1 MNSPSVQQRS
11 GRRQLL
17 LVASIFFV
25 PLAAAAF
32 LYFYSGWRPPVGVQH
47 GNLID
52 PPRPL
57 PEMAFSLPDGG
68 TTTADV
74 LRGRWFLVHPVE
86 GACDER
92 CLAALADLRQ
102 LRLALDKDAPRVQ
115 RVLLHDGRCCG
126 AGEPAAGPD
135 LLVLGAAGPEGQS
148 FRALFPPASDG
159 SAGIYIV
166 DPHGN
171 LMMSY
176 PATGAARG
184 LLKDL
189 ERLLRLSSIG

>member
-1 MNSPSVQQRS
+1 MNPSTAERRS
-11 GRRQLL
+11 GRGQLL

-25 PLAAAAF
+25 PLAAAVA
-32 LYFYSGWRPPVGVQH
+32 LYFSASWRPPVGVQH
-47 GNLID
+47 GELID
-52 PPRPL
+52 PPQPL
-57 PEMAFSLPDGG
+57 PEMTFSLPDGG
-68 TTTADV
+68 IAATDV
-74 LRGRWFLVHPVE
+74 LRGRWFLVHPVA
-86 GACDER
+86 GSCDER
-92 CLAALADLRQ
+92 CLGTLAELRQ

-115 RVLLHDGRCCG
+115 RVLLHDGSCCDPG
-126 AGEPAAGPD
+126 SPAAEPD
-135 LLVLGAAGPEGQS
+135 LLVLGAAGREGGA
-148 FRALFPPASDG
+148 FRALFPQAADG
-159 SAGIYIV
+159 SARIYMV

>member
-1 MNSPSVQQRS
+1 MSETPAKRGS

-25 PLAAAAF
+25 PLAAAAI

-47 GNLID
+47 GELID

-57 PEMAFSLPDGG
+57 PALELSMRGG
-68 TTTADV
+68 GAAAADV
-74 LRGRWFLVHPVE
+74 LRGQWFLVHVVTGP
-86 GACDER
+86 CDER
-92 CLAALADLRQ
+92 CLAVLAELRQ
-102 LRLALDKDAPRVQ
+102 LRFALDKDAPRVQ
-115 RVLLHDGRCCG
+115 RVLLHDGHCCN
-126 AGEPAAGPD
+126 AGSPAAEPD
-135 LLVLGAAGPEGQS
+135 LLVLGATGSEGKA
-148 FRALFPPASDG
+148 FCALFPPAADG
-159 SAGIYIV
+159 GPGIYIV

>member
-47 GNLID
+47 GSLID
-52 PPRPL
+52 APRPV
-57 PEMAFSLPDGG
+57 PEVAFSLPDGG
-68 TTTADV
+68 ATTVDV

-92 CLAALADLRQ
+92 CLATLADLRQ

-115 RVLLHDGRCCG
+115 RVLLHDGRCCE
-126 AGEPAAGPD
+126 ADSPAMAPD
-135 LLVLGAAGPEGQS
+135 LLVLGATGPGGDA
-148 FRALFPPASDG
+148 FRALFPPATDG
-159 SAGIYIV
+159 DNGIYIV

>member
-1 MNSPSVQQRS
+1 MSPSAAERRS

-25 PLAAAAF
+25 PLAAAVA
-32 LYFYSGWRPPVGVQH
+32 LYFSASWRPPVGVQH
-47 GNLID
+47 GELID

-57 PEMAFSLPDGG
+57 PEMAFILPDGG
-68 TTTADV
+68 IAPADV
-74 LRGRWFLVHPVE
+74 LRGRWFLVHPIA
-86 GACDER
+86 GTCDQR
-92 CLAALADLRQ
+92 CLEALADLRQ

-115 RVLLHDGRCCG
+115 RVLVHDGRCCD
-126 AGEPAAGPD
+126 AGSPAAEAD
-135 LLVLGAAGPEGQS
+135 LLVLGAIGPEGAA
-148 FRALFPPASDG
+148 FRALFPPATDG

-176 PATGAARG
+176 PATGVARG

>member
-1 MNSPSVQQRS
+1 MSPSAAERRS

-25 PLAAAAF
+25 PLAAAVA
-32 LYFYSGWRPPVGVQH
+32 LYFSASWRPPIGVQH
-47 GNLID
+47 GELID

-57 PEMAFSLPDGG
+57 PEMAFILPDGG
-68 TTTADV
+68 IAPADV
-74 LRGRWFLVHPVE
+74 LRGRWFLVHPIA
-86 GACDER
+86 GTCDQR
-92 CLAALADLRQ
+92 CLEALADLRQ

-115 RVLLHDGRCCG
+115 RVLLHDGRCCD
-126 AGEPAAGPD
+126 AGSPAAEAD
-135 LLVLGAAGPEGQS
+135 LLILGVVGPTGAE
-148 FRALFPPASDG
+148 FRALFPPATDG

-176 PATGAARG
+176 PATGVARG

>member
-1 MNSPSVQQRS
+1 VSPASSERRS

-17 LVASIFFV
+17 LVASLFFV

-32 LYFYSGWRPPVGVQH
+32 LYFYSGWRPAVGVQH
-47 GNLID
+47 GELID

-57 PEMAFSLPDGG
+57 PALALGLPDGG
-68 TTTADV
+68 SATADV
-74 LRGRWFLVHPVE
+74 LRGRWSLVHVVT
-86 GACDER
+86 GSCDDR
-92 CLAALADLRQ
+92 CLDALAQLRQ
-102 LRLALDKDAPRVQ
+102 LRFALDKDAPRVQ
-115 RVLLHDGRCCG
+115 RVLLHDGRCCD
-126 AGEPAAGPD
+126 ANSPTAEPD
-135 LLVLGAAGPEGQS
+135 LLVLGATGPEGEA
-148 FRALFPPASDG
+148 FRALFPPATDG
-159 SAGIYIV
+159 SNGIYIV

>member
-1 MNSPSVQQRS
+1 MNLSSARQRS

-25 PLAAAAF
+25 PLAAAVA
-32 LYFYSGWRPPVGVQH
+32 LYFSASWRPPVGVQH
-47 GNLID
+47 GELID

-57 PEMAFSLPDGG
+57 PEIAFTRPDGG
-68 TTTADV
+68 TTAADV
-74 LRGRWFLVHPVE
+74 LRGRWFLVIPIE
-86 GACDER
+86 GACNER
-92 CLAALADLRQ
+92 CLATLADLRQ

-115 RVLLHDGRCCG
+115 RVLLHDGRCCE
-126 AGEPAAGPD
+126 AGSPAMAPD
-135 LLVLGAAGPEGQS
+135 LLVLGAAGPEGDAL
-148 FRALFPPASDG
+148 RALFPPATDG
-159 SAGIYIV
+159 DNGIYIV

>member
-1 MNSPSVQQRS
+1 MSPSSAQRRS

-25 PLAAAAF
+25 PLAAAVI
-32 LYFYSGWRPPVGVQH
+32 LYFYADWRPPVGVQH
-47 GNLID
+47 GALID

-57 PEMAFSLPDGG
+57 PGMAFSLPDGG
-68 TTTADV
+68 TAAADV
-74 LRGRWFLVHPVE
+74 LRGRWFLVHPVAGSCE
-86 GACDER
+86 ER
-92 CLAALADLRQ
+92 CLATLANLRR
-102 LRLALDKDAPRVQ
+102 LRLALDKDTARVQ
-115 RVLLHDGRCCG
+115 RVLLHDGSCCDAGSFG
-126 AGEPAAGPD
+126 AEPD
-135 LLVLGAAGPEGQS
+135 LLVLGAIGPGGKA

-159 SAGIYIV
+159 STGIYIV

>member
-1 MNSPSVQQRS
+1 MNPSTAE
-11 GRRQLL
+11 RRASRRHLL

-25 PLAAAAF
+25 PLAVAVV
-32 LYFYSGWRPPVGVQH
+32 LYFSASWRPPVGVQH
-47 GNLID
+47 GLLID

-57 PEMAFSLPDGG
+57 PEIALSLPDGA
-68 TTTADV
+68 TSAADV
-74 LRGRWFLVHPVE
+74 LRGRWFLLHPVA
-86 GACDER
+86 GACDQR
-92 CLAALADLRQ
+92 CLGALADLRQ

-115 RVLLHDGRCCG
+115 RVLLHDGRCCDAG
-126 AGEPAAGPD
+126 APAAEAD
-135 LLVLGAAGPEGQS
+135 LLILGAVGPTGAA
-148 FRALFPPASDG
+148 FRALFPQASDG

>member
-1 MNSPSVQQRS
+1 MNPPTSERRS

-47 GNLID
+47 GLLID

-57 PEMAFSLPDGG
+57 PEIAFTLPDGG
-68 TTTADV
+68 TTATDV
-74 LRGRWFLVHPVE
+74 LRGRWFLVLPVA

-92 CLAALADLRQ
+92 CLSTLADLRQ

-115 RVLLHDGRCCG
+115 RVLLHDGRCCD
-126 AGEPAAGPD
+126 AGSPATEPD
-135 LLVLGAAGPEGQS
+135 LLMLGAAGPTGGA
-148 FRALFPPASDG
+148 FRALFPPAADG
-159 SAGIYIV
+159 SIGIYIV

-176 PATGAARG
+176 PATGVARG

>member
-1 MNSPSVQQRS
+1 MNPSTAERRS

-25 PLAAAAF
+25 PLAAAVV
-32 LYFYSGWRPPVGVQH
+32 LYFSSGWRPSVGVQH
-47 GNLID
+47 GELID

-57 PEMAFSLPDGG
+57 PEWTFGLPDGG
-68 TTTADV
+68 TAAAEV
-74 LRGRWFLVHPVE
+74 LRGRWFLVHPVA
-86 GACDER
+86 GACDQR
-92 CLAALADLRQ
+92 CLEALAELRQ
-102 LRLALDKDAPRVQ
+102 VRLALDKDASRVQ
-115 RVLLHDGRCCG
+115 RVLLHDGHCCD
-126 AGEPAAGPD
+126 AGSPAAESD
-135 LLVLGAAGPEGQS
+135 LLVLGAAGPEGGA
-148 FRALFPPASDG
+148 FRALFPPATDG
-159 SAGIYIV
+159 STGIYIV

>member
-1 MNSPSVQQRS
+1 MNPSSTQQRS

-17 LVASIFFV
+17 LVTSVFFL
-25 PLAAAAF
+25 PLAAAVV
-32 LYFYSGWRPPVGVQH
+32 LYFSASWRPSAGVQH
-47 GNLID
+47 GELID

-57 PEMAFSLPDGG
+57 PEIAFSLPDGG
-68 TTTADV
+68 TTAADI

-86 GACDER
+86 GICDQR
-92 CLAALADLRQ
+92 CLQTLADLRR
-102 LRLALDKDAPRVQ
+102 LRLTLDKDTPRVQ
-115 RVLLHDGRCCG
+115 RVLLHDGGCCD
-126 AGEPAAGPD
+126 AGSPATEPD
-135 LLVLGAAGPEGQS
+135 LLILGATGPEGRT
-148 FRALFPPASDG
+148 FRALFPPATDG
-159 SAGIYIV
+159 STGIYIV

>member
-1 MNSPSVQQRS
+1 MNPPSTEQRS

-25 PLAAAAF
+25 PLAAAVI
-32 LYFYSGWRPPVGVQH
+32 LYFSAGWRPPVGVQH
-47 GNLID
+47 GELID

-57 PEMAFSLPDGG
+57 PEIAFSLPDGG
-68 TTTADV
+68 TTSADI

-86 GACDER
+86 AACDER
-92 CLAALADLRQ
+92 CLATLAELRQ
-102 LRLALDKDAPRVQ
+102 LRLALDKDAPRVR
-115 RVLLHDGRCCG
+115 RVLLHDGSCC
-126 AGEPAAGPD
+126 AAGAPVAEPD
-135 LLVLGAAGPEGQS
+135 LLVLGAIGPVGDTL
-148 FRALFPPASDG
+148 RALFPPATDG
-159 SAGIYIV
+159 STGIYVV

-176 PATGAARG
+176 PASGAARG